1 MVKLDLFSAITVALG
16 LTIANFAW
24 QALGGDP
31 QWAVAGERS
40 FFQAMAVVACWLSA
54 RTAP

>member
-1 MVKLDLFSAITVALG
+1 MGKFDLFSAITVTLG

-40 FFQAMAVVACWLSA
+40 FFHVMAVGACWLAA